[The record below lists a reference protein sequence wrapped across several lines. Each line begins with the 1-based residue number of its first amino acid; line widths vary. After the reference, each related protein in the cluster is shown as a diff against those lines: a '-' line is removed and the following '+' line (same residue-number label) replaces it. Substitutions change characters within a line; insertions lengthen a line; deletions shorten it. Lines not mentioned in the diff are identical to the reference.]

1 MSGDR
6 SAEAPAAVIRPPRP
20 ADGGALW
27 NLVCETPGLE
37 ANTAYFYLL
46 FARDFAATCRV
57 AEEDG
62 VARGL
67 LIGYR
72 RPEEPSTYF
81 VWQVGVHP
89 DVQRGG
95 LARRMIDDILDGS
108 DPPITHVEATVT
120 PDNAASRGYFRSL
133 ARRRGAE
140 CTVTPLFL
148 PEHFRPQNHEAEELF
163 RIGPLGGAS

>member
-1 MSGDR
+1 MNR
-6 SAEAPAAVIRPPRP
+6 SDPASAPAVVIRPPRP
-20 ADGGALW
+20 EDGGALW

-62 VARGL
+62 AARGL
-67 LIGYR
+67 LLGYR
-72 RPEEPSTYF
+72 RPEELSTFF

-89 DVQRGG
+89 DAQRGG
-95 LARRMIDDILDGS
+95 LARRMVDDVIDNA
-108 DPPITHVEATVT
+108 DPPITAVEATVT
-120 PDNAASRGYFRSL
+120 PDNAASRGFFRSL

-140 CTVTPLFL
+140 CAVTPLFL
-148 PEHFRPQNHEAEELF
+148 PDHFRPQNHEAEELF